1 MILQTA
7 AEHNRISG
15 ILLIRRTLLT
25 ALLLIALSDATFAQS
40 TWPLRDWSLA
50 DPASVGLD
58 AKALASFDAD
68 ITAGK
73 YGYIDSMLV
82 IRYGKIAFE
91 RYYKHGYDKIYGA
104 EAKKPGPLN
113 PHSSTGPY
121 NYFNPWWHPYY
132 RRGDL
137 HSMQSVTKTITS
149 IVIGVAIARK
159 EFPDIDTPV
168 LKFFEASKVAAV
180 DERKRR
186 MTIRHLLTMTAGL
199 DWKEDLPYND
209 PNNTASLLEAS
220 FDWVKFTIDRPM
232 AVDPGTVF
240 NYNSGATQLLSYIFT
255 AATGQD
261 IEEYAAKYLF
271 APLGIE
277 HYYWKRTPTGLAD
290 TEGGLYLMPR
300 DLAKIGYL
308 FLKNGEWNG
317 KQIVTPDWVKL
328 SVTPAT
334 SVSATVKYGLK
345 WWLYPYNDGSS
356 KFAWAGSGFGGQ
368 KPIVLPDYEIVLVF
382 TGWNILGGKSLSHRV
397 AIDRAIGA
405 VVKSSQFD
413 RGGSR
418 P

>member
-1 MILQTA
+1 MKRSLSIV
-7 AEHNRISG
+7 
-15 ILLIRRTLLT
+15 LLAITLV
-25 ALLLIALSDATFAQS
+25 SATRAQS
-40 TWPLRDWSLA
+40 GWPVKDWSSV

-58 AKALASFDAD
+58 PKALSAFDAD

-82 IRYGKIAFE
+82 IRQGKIAFE
-91 RYYKHGYDKIYGA
+91 RYYKHDYDQIYGA

-113 PHSSTGPY
+113 PHNPGGPY

-137 HSMQSVTKTITS
+137 HSMQSVTKTVAS
-149 IVIGVAIARK
+149 IIIGVAMARK

-168 LKFFEASKVAAV
+168 LKFFDVAKVSAV
-180 DERKRR
+180 DERKKR
-186 MTIRHLLTMTAGL
+186 MTVRHLLTMTAGL
-199 DWKEDLPYND
+199 DWREDLPYND

-240 NYNSGATQLLSYIFT
+240 NYNSGATQLLSHIFRV
-255 AATGQD
+255 ATGQD

-290 TEGGLYLMPR
+290 TEGGLYLKPR
-300 DLAKIGYL
+300 DVAKIGYL

-345 WWLYPYNDGSS
+345 WWLFPYNDGSDR
-356 KFAWAGSGFGGQ
+356 FAWAGSGFGGQ
-368 KPIVLPDYEIVLVF
+368 KPIVLPDYDMVLVF
-382 TGWNILGGKSLSHRV
+382 TGWNILDGKSLSHRV

-405 VVKSSQFD
+405 ITKSSEHGK
-413 RGGSR
+413 GGSR

>member
-1 MILQTA
+1 VLVIVLA
-7 AEHNRISG
+7 S
-15 ILLIRRTLLT
+15 
-25 ALLLIALSDATFAQS
+25 IAHAQS
-40 TWPLRDWSLA
+40 AWPTKGWSLA
-50 DPASVGLD
+50 EPASVNLD
-58 AKALASFDAD
+58 PKALASFDSD
-68 ITAGK
+68 IAAGK

-82 IRYGKIAFE
+82 IRGGKIAFE
-91 RYYKHGYDKIYGA
+91 RYYKHDYDQIYGV

-113 PHSSTGPY
+113 PHDSAGPY

-132 RRGDL
+132 RRGEL

-149 IVIGVAIARK
+149 IIIGVAIARR

-168 LKFFEASKVAAV
+168 LKFFDDTKVASV
-180 DERKRR
+180 DERKKR
-186 MTIRHLLTMTAGL
+186 MTIRHLLTMTAGF

-232 AVDPGTVF
+232 AVEPGTVF
-240 NYNSGATQLLSYIFT
+240 NYNSGATQLLSHIFT
-255 AATGQD
+255 VATGQD

-290 TEGGLYLMPR
+290 TEGGLYLKSR
-300 DLAKIGYL
+300 DVAKIGFL
-308 FLKNGEWNG
+308 FLKNGVWDG
-317 KQIVTPDWVKL
+317 KQLVTPEWVKL
-328 SVTPAT
+328 SVTPAVN
-334 SVSATVKYGLK
+334 VSAAVKYGLK

-356 KFAWAGSGFGGQ
+356 KFAWTGSGFGGQ
-368 KPIVLPDYEIVLVF
+368 KPIVLPDYDMVLVF

-405 VVKSSQFD
+405 VVKSSQPD

>member
-1 MILQTA
+1 M
-7 AEHNRISG
+7 
-15 ILLIRRTLLT
+15 RRTVLTTLLVIT
-25 ALLLIALSDATFAQS
+25 LAAATYAQS
-40 TWPLRDWSLA
+40 TWPTKDWSSV
-50 DPASVGLD
+50 DPTSVGLD

-68 ITAGK
+68 ISEGK

-82 IRYGKIAFE
+82 IRAGKIAFE
-91 RYYKHGYDKIYGA
+91 RYYKHDYDKIYGV

-113 PHSSTGPY
+113 PHDSVGPY

-132 RRGDL
+132 RRGEL
-137 HSMQSVTKTITS
+137 HSMQSVTKTVTS
-149 IVIGVAIARK
+149 IIIGVAIARR

-168 LKFFEASKVAAV
+168 LKFFDAAKVAAV
-180 DERKRR
+180 DERKKR
-186 MTIRHLLTMTAGL
+186 MTIRHLLSMTAGF

-232 AVDPGTVF
+232 AVEPGAVF

-277 HYYWKRTPTGLAD
+277 NYYWKRTPTGLAD
-290 TEGGLYLMPR
+290 TEGGLYLKSR

-328 SVTPAT
+328 SVAPST
-334 SVSATVKYGLK
+334 SVSAAVKYGLK

-368 KPIVLPDYEIVLVF
+368 KPIVLPDYDMVLVF

-405 VVKSSQFD
+405 VVKSSQSD

>member
-1 MILQTA
+1 
-7 AEHNRISG
+7 
-15 ILLIRRTLLT
+15 
-25 ALLLIALSDATFAQS
+25 
-40 TWPLRDWSLA
+40 
-50 DPASVGLD
+50 
-58 AKALASFDAD
+58 
-68 ITAGK
+68 
-73 YGYIDSMLV
+73 MLV
-82 IRYGKIAFE
+82 IRNGKIAFE
-91 RYYKHGYDKIYGA
+91 RYYKHDYDKIYGA
-104 EAKKPGPLN
+104 EAKRPGPLN
-113 PHSSTGPY
+113 PHDSTGPY

-132 RRGDL
+132 RRGEL

-149 IVIGVAIARK
+149 IIIGVAIARK

-168 LKFFEASKVAAV
+168 LKFFDAARVASV
-180 DERKRR
+180 DERKKR
-186 MTIRHLLTMTAGL
+186 MTIRHLLSMTAGF

-232 AVDPGTVF
+232 SVEPGTVF

-277 HYYWKRTPTGLAD
+277 NFYWKRTPTGLAD
-290 TEGGLYLMPR
+290 TEGGLYLRSR

-308 FLKNGEWNG
+308 FIKNGEWNG

-328 SVTPAT
+328 SVAPST
-334 SVSATVKYGLK
+334 SVSAAVKYGLK
-345 WWLYPYNDGSS
+345 WWLYPYNGGSS

-368 KPIVLPDYEIVLVF
+368 KPIVLPDYDMVLVF

-405 VVKSSQFD
+405 VMKSSQSE